1 MDHGRLKGQRRS
13 TAGLRGRAWWR
24 DPPNPRA
31 RSDVRPS
38 RCDGGRPEG
47 RWRRATLPITRRGAS
62 PFRAAG
68 HWRRNPRQPA
78 SLSDVE
84 AHRAADSQEPAP
96 RKRPNLVCSCAS
108 RQHVRLMHNISLPR
122 SRAAPQQPSVTIRTR
137 VKLSQIGQFH
147 NLLVYAKHGREIGVT
162 QTKIGARN
170 VGNSADRA
178 TLTGR
183 TSFLK
188 R

>member
-1 MDHGRLKGQRRS
+1 MDHGRLRGQRRS

-38 RCDGGRPEG
+38 RYDGGRPEG

-96 RKRPNLVCSCAS
+96 GKRPNLSLFLRLQTARSPDAQQKLPAFPRGAPTTIGHHSNS
-108 RQHVRLMHNISLPR
+108 RKTLSDRTISQSPGLRQTWQGDWGHAIRSQPR
-122 SRAAPQQPSVTIRTR
+122 SWE
-137 VKLSQIGQFH
+137 
-147 NLLVYAKHGREIGVT
+147 RE
-162 QTKIGARN
+162 
-170 VGNSADRA
+170 SAHH
-178 TLTGR
+178 
-183 TSFLK
+183 
-188 R
+188 